1 MCKKLKM
8 LLVKN
13 KKRKR
18 PQYML
23 NADTVE
29 LLEIENPI
37 VKTAFLSFLCVFVN
51 HSLHKS
57 IFFESHT
64 VADGQNTY
72 IYFRFSKNTRLSQ
85 RNKYFHICCI
95 YKSFVL
101 KYKSQI
107 FGEEVTPRD
116 STFTFGY

>member
-64 VADGQNTY
+64 VADGQNIY
-72 IYFRFSKNTRLSQ
+72 IFPFFKKHTLVSEK
-85 RNKYFHICCI
+85 
-95 YKSFVL
+95 
-101 KYKSQI
+101 
-107 FGEEVTPRD
+107 
-116 STFTFGY
+116 